1 MSGTSSSFILTC
13 TNQRQQRQRFFKH
26 EAGAQ
31 SRTELISPYVYDS
44 SGQLIYTPTDLD
56 MRRKAEI
63 LKYQNS
69 TNNFTVKRKWAYL
82 ANSGSAVSR
91 ACPEIFKETSTTASD
106 VPGKPMML
114 VLNPEVPL
122 DRFQPYQVGVFSDIA
137 YDSFKRLYDI
147 FPTMNIIA
155 ANASSNVVTDIVI
168 LNPDNN
174 QFSFEFT
181 IPITI
186 TYNANF
192 RNVSSNP
199 INYAQLF
206 IQSARLDVYYSE
218 SLVADENAN
227 FNIRPLQ
234 SYDLIVS
241 AANFTMNMEQSIPGP
256 VSLQQYVG
264 AVHIPPTILQTVTQY
279 VYTCK
284 LITFMGYSEYSL
296 DNPDGFAYRSNIDGG
311 DITNDYPNVAT
322 SLTDVRYGTIV
333 NIENIYTTTNVLL
346 ENSITNCVNT
356 IYQAT
361 IDGNGN
367 PVVDSSGNAVFETV
381 SSNNV
386 NYVPFNISAVPI

>member
-31 SRTELISPYVYDS
+31 SRSELISPYVYDS

-69 TNNFTVKRKWAYL
+69 ANNFSAKKKWAYL
-82 ANSGSAVSR
+82 ANSASASSR

-114 VLNPEVPL
+114 ILNPDVPL

-147 FPTMNIIA
+147 FPTTNIIA

-174 QFSFEFT
+174 QFSFEFI

-192 RNVSSNP
+192 RNVSLNP
-199 INYAQLF
+199 IRYAQLF
-206 IQSARLDVYYSE
+206 IQSARLEVYYSD
-218 SLVADENAN
+218 SLIATGNAEY
-227 FNIRPLQ
+227 NIQPLQ
-234 SYDLIVS
+234 SYDLIIS
-241 AANFTMNMEQSIPGP
+241 NANFTMNMEQSIPGTIS
-256 VSLQQYVG
+256 VQQYVG
-264 AVHIPPTILQTVTQY
+264 SVHIPPIILQTITQY

-284 LITFMGYSEYSL
+284 LITFMGYSEYSQ
-296 DNPDGFAYRSNIDGG
+296 DGNTYRSNIDGG
-311 DITNDYPNVAT
+311 DMTNDLAT

-346 ENSITNCVNT
+346 QNSLTNCEIT
-356 IYQAT
+356 IYEAV
-361 IDGNGN
+361 IGGDGN
-367 PVVDSSGNAVFETV
+367 PVVDSSGNAVFESV

-386 NYVPFNISAVPI
+386 NYVPFNVTDVPI